1 MRIIKK
7 KKENRRISCYT
18 TCGCNNWNDDK
29 VKVKNVNSKLGVWTG
44 TWIPNK
50 LLL

>member
-7 KKENRRISCYT
+7 KKKIDVPAAIPR
-18 TCGCNNWNDDK
+18 GCNNWNDDK
-29 VKVKNVNSKLGVWTG
+29 VKAKRSTPNFGVWTG